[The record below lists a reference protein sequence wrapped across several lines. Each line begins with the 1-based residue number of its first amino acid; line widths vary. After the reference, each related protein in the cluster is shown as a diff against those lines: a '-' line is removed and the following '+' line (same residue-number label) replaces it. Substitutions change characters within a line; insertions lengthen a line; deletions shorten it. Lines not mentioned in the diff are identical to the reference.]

1 MRYTTRWVLAAG
13 VLGLAVSLAAGFGGD
28 EEKADNPYYQHWADF
43 KEGTTVVHVEKTT
56 FGDDAKDELPGGVD
70 EKIVRYKLLSVSPKR
85 VVVEAVAFEKEFL
98 HTIETAPTKFIYPA
112 KVSKADL
119 DAVLLAAG
127 AKYGQETLK
136 VKVGKEEM
144 EIKCKTIAGTL
155 KKKGEMVTQKFWLS
169 KEVPGGIVKRT
180 RTTMQDGK
188 MVAKTTITLRAFKA
202 AE

>member
-1 MRYTTRWVLAAG
+1 MRYTTRWLVAG
-13 VLGLAVSLAAGFGGD
+13 VLGLAVSLAAGFGGK
-28 EEKADNPYYQHWADF
+28 EETTDNPYYKHWAGF

-112 KVSKADL
+112 KVNKADL
-119 DAVLLAAG
+119 EAVLLAAG
-127 AKYGQETLK
+127 AKYGEETLK

-144 EIKCKTIAGTL
+144 EIKCKTIAGTR
-155 KKKGEMVTQKFWLS
+155 KKKDEEVQQKFWLS
-169 KEVPGGIVKRT
+169 TTVPGGIVKRT
-180 RTTMQDGK
+180 RATTHEGK
-188 MVAKTTITLRAFKA
+188 LVAETTTALESYKL